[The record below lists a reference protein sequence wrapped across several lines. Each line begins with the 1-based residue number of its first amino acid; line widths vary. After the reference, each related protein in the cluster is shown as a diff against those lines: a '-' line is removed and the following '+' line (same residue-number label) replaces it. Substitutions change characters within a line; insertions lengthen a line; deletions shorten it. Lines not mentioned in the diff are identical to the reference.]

1 MSGDASSSKAWS
13 AAAAEAAADAASS
26 AYAMASPASAG
37 AQQYLIRG
45 VPIEF
50 PYPAYECQQIYMEK
64 VIQAVQQEQ
73 NALLES
79 PTGTGKCW
87 GAGTR
92 LLMASGQAKA
102 VEDIV
107 RDHRAGQ
114 SQLLL
119 GDDSRPRLVVST
131 TIGHTQHD
139 AEAAALTSD
148 GNHPAV
154 ATFEVS

>member
-1 MSGDASSSKAWS
+1 MTTASSSKTASAAPTS
-13 AAAAEAAADAASS
+13 AAALVPSS
-26 AYAMASPASAG
+26 TEQRYV
-37 AQQYLIRG
+37 IRG
-45 VPIEF
+45 VAVDF
-50 PYPAYECQQIYMEK
+50 PYPAYDCQQVYMEK
-64 VIQAVQQEQ
+64 VIQAVQQGQ

-92 LLMASGQAKA
+92 LLLADGRVKT

-114 SQLLL
+114 PQLLL
-119 GDDSRPRLVVST
+119 GDDSRPRLVIST
-131 TIGHTQHD
+131 TIGHTQHN
-139 AEAAALTSD
+139 AAAIPHGED
-148 GNHPAV
+148 HEAP